1 MDLSLPAV
9 VLIRYLIASF
19 RVSHSET
26 APTIVI
32 TLFAK
37 LTNCFAQTQF
47 YLRLQNLLLSKT
59 IEFDLWIVSGKMLAN
74 ATRVFF
80 CWQQLTRFKFP
91 NVTQK
96 LYFWNVTHNLS
107 YYRFISCCQSAGH
120 GMGGGG
126 GGGVAKL
133 VFVNPQIQIF
143 YVELGYFW
151 QHLRLDGMSSRKKD
165 KNWLHG
171 KNANR
176 CGGRRGE
183 EGVV

>member
-1 MDLSLPAV
+1 MDFILPAV

-47 YLRLQNLLLSKT
+47 YLRLQNPLSSKT
-59 IEFDLWIVSGKMLAN
+59 IEFDLWIVSGKMPGN

-80 CWQQLTRFKFP
+80 VGNNWPDSNFQMWHRSCIFEMWDTTCLIIA
-91 NVTQK
+91 
-96 LYFWNVTHNLS
+96 S
-107 YYRFISCCQSAGH
+107 YLVKVLVMGWE
-120 GMGGGG
+120 GGGG
-126 GGGVAKL
+126 VVAKL